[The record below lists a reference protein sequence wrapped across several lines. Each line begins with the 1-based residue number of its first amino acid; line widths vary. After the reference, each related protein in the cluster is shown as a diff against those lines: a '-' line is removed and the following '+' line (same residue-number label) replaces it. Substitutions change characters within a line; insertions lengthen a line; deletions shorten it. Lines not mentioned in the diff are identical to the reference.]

1 MISVAIVDNEEKEL
15 LYLQSLLSKYEKS
28 TGESFHISLFK
39 SGLLFLEQ
47 ARVRQFEL
55 IFLDVD
61 MPEMDGLETARK
73 FRSIEE
79 LRSAPVEEIAAV
91 PSMNMKAAVSVKDY
105 LNDEDTDKG
114 EKK

>member
-73 FRSIEE
+73 
-79 LRSAPVEEIAAV
+79 L
-91 PSMNMKAAVSVKDY
+91 
-105 LNDEDTDKG
+105 
-114 EKK
+114 